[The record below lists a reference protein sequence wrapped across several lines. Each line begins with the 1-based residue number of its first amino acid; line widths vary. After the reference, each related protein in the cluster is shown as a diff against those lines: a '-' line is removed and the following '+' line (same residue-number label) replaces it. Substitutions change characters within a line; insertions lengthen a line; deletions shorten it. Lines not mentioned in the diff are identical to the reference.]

1 MQQILC
7 FENFTPARGS
17 IIWLITFFPMIIAR
31 LQAIYEFA
39 REQHN
44 KSPAKSPLEPN
55 QTRPRDMEWPLARSK
70 PPIDAKRPLNRRIG
84 DQTAARVS
92 E

>member
-1 MQQILC
+1 MRLILC
-7 FENFTPARGS
+7 FENFTPARGT
-17 IIWLITFFPMIIAR
+17 IIWLITLFPMIIAR

-39 REQHN
+39 RVLRTLH
-44 KSPAKSPLEPN
+44 AKSPLEPN
-55 QTRPRDMEWPLARSK
+55 QTRPWDMEWPLARSK
-70 PPIDAKRPLNRRIG
+70 SPIDAKRPLNRRTG